1 MSDKYLPDEAT
12 QATDPRAP
20 GGTLGVHP
28 TPATLDPDV
37 GDKEPGVLRAVEVP
51 PTAPRNLPP
60 ANKNKDGVKMWF
72 STGNT

>member
-20 GGTLGVHP
+20 GGTLGIHP
-28 TPATLDPDV
+28 TLATLDPDV

-51 PTAPRNLPP
+51 PLHPETSHPRI
-60 ANKNKDGVKMWF
+60 KTRMG
-72 STGNT
+72 